1 MQFVM
6 SLISIV
12 IIDLVLS
19 GDNAVVIAMATVK
32 LPTHQRS
39 RAILWGSLGAIGL
52 RVVLTVL
59 VAYLLQV
66 PLLQAIG
73 GLLLVFIAHKLL
85 SQQHEDENVNG
96 ASSFWSAIR
105 TIIAADFIM
114 SLDNILAV
122 GGASHGNLVL
132 LLTGLFLSMT
142 MIMWGSQLIAKLM
155 ERLPGFMYVGAGI
168 LVWTAG
174 KMMVDDR
181 YLVSRFPAIHEF
193 KLVVPAVL
201 MTLVLGW
208 AFARQ
213 FSRSTSRRS
222 TAA

>member
-1 MQFVM
+1 MQFLM

-32 LPTHQRS
+32 LPVHQRS

-52 RVVLTVL
+52 RVILTVL
-59 VAYLLQV
+59 VSYLLQV

-85 SQQHEDENVNG
+85 SQHHDDESVN
-96 ASSFWSAIR
+96 ASSSFWSAIR
-105 TIIAADFIM
+105 TIIAADFVM

-122 GGASHGNLVL
+122 GGASHGNVVL
-132 LLTGLFLSMT
+132 LLIGLFLSMT
-142 MIMWGSQLIAKLM
+142 LIMWGSTLIAKLM
-155 ERLPGFMYVGAGI
+155 ERIPAFVYVGAGI

-174 KMMVDDR
+174 KMVVDDR
-181 YLVSRFPAIHEF
+181 YLVSRFPSIHQF
-193 KLVVPAVL
+193 SLVVPAAL
-201 MTLVLGW
+201 MTLVLGG

-213 FSRSTSRRS
+213 FSRRAGRS